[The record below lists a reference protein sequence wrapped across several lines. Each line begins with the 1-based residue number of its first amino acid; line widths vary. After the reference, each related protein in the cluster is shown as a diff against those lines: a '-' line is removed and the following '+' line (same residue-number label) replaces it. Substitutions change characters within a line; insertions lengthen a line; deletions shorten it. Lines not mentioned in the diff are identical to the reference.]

1 MLFEQLLDF
10 SEIILIDII
19 TINFLVIIS
28 YLKNKY
34 KIIELK

>member
-10 SEIILIDII
+10 SEITLIDII
-19 TINFLVIIS
+19 TVNFLVIS